1 MMQKTV
7 EQLRDTVKESIQ
19 INASL
24 DKQTKRAIVMVL
36 DDYLSLTDRLN
47 GDWHKQRTYQA

>member
-7 EQLRDTVKESIQ
+7 KQLRDTIQESIQ
-19 INASL
+19 VNAHL

-36 DDYLSLTDRLN
+36 EDYLSLTDRLN
-47 GDWHKQRTYQA
+47 GDWQKERKYQA